1 MLQEGLYLTMAEKTQ
16 SSDIDISIISLSD
29 LSGEEKSYILSFSCG
44 NESLDNF
51 FSQRSVSLYETSL
64 FGCLLC

>member
-44 NESLDNF
+44 NESL
-51 FSQRSVSLYETSL
+51 
-64 FGCLLC
+64 